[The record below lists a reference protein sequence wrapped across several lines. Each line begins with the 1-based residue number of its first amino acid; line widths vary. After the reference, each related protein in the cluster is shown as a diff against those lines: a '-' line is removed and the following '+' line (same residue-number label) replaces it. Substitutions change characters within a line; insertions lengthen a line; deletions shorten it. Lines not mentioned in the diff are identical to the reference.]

1 MDFKPPYKIVLDIL
15 ERNGLEAPDGR
26 PLYAYKSTTTE
37 LEELGRSL
45 KEVLRFRTLD
55 AKKEGPGFCLFFAER
70 FRTDHRGGRWKWD
83 TVLKEISPPHRS
95 GPKFY
100 DPVERGL
107 RWWGRPLQFTG
118 THRLFLV
125 TLVCEGGLPL
135 HLLKHAGSPLRTFFQ
150 RLLHDVEEHPNWDHE
165 VIARDLSYLLPQT
178 LVNEDILAYSVRLIE
193 PIVELRQQV
202 KGEADP
208 IEALNQMV
216 PDWKSRIP
224 LRMSDSN
231 AEELLKGLVKA
242 KAPDRGPKN
251 EFHVEVALTGT
262 PPSRVLRKIRCP
274 GSIESRTLFGSEM
287 PRDLPTRIMLFAVD
301 GNNQRGRIGTA
312 MLKSRCGNIEQDEA
326 IYQITSQ
333 SPNCS
338 MDGRL
343 DLLLT
348 FSEGEI
354 RRTIPGG
361 DPIDDSPWVF
371 RDTDP
376 PILVATGS
384 VRVRGESALVAVTN
398 EMVISGDSIEQTS
411 EIPFH
416 ERALYRFTS
425 DIRIDTPD
433 DDLYGVRLGKDLSE
447 SEKYHLVGPTVDFGI
462 KGTNIW
468 LGLPKLKLLD
478 DDGFKK
484 EIPPEQLQWRSKE
497 NRGEG
502 WRPWGTRCLGIGDL
516 RRRDPESRETVF
528 RTRLSIL
535 PESFSCETHIGKTS
549 GRGEIRLRG
558 VIDAD
563 VDIPNGVSL
572 EVEKHRAGEVFSLH
586 CCIVEGSDRPKDLKL
601 KLGLEGGVSYPL
613 TIPFPA
619 ECMEFITP
627 DGVRH
632 IKGAETYVGKLLGT
646 RALALS
652 PDRNRQYHLE
662 AKGRYRREFLGEL
675 KRGADGHHT
684 LALDQY
690 VPRIEQLLAQ
700 LDDEIDF
707 VQLYL
712 VRGGSDGGETK
723 IKIRHYGC
731 ELVLRDR
738 SPEKIQIELRDATT
752 EKEFEQRGLES
763 ANVTLLSVEN
773 PMGEAIASLDQDL
786 ETDDALL
793 VEGPGCSDAFLAI
806 AEVDGSYIC
815 PPMFEPDISTDGVFE
830 DDEVSSLKM
839 LLSSSSSTS
848 GEFKQHF
855 RIMNRKPDHQD
866 WTILEEYLELTEK
879 VPANSLPVFE
889 HLKKDMTCM
898 ALIAIK
904 YFRKSW
910 FKSFWDSVSESG
922 FLWELPTLLDWGHA
936 SERCMASLK
945 EAFSSAELDRDPLD
959 QHLKEL
965 HALKETIRPRMPAI
979 GPITDFLAFRES
991 KGDPKEWDFDNLT
1004 KSAVRVPESRY
1015 LIERLKE
1022 EQQQLL
1028 LAKSHLLQA
1037 QWPSFHPS
1045 KKPTPVDFEKF
1056 KAPVLGGEF
1065 TEDVL
1070 DAPAILAIWALF
1082 RPEKSPSIE
1091 LIHRFEDMRIF
1102 DTDWFGEMHAR
1113 TLALVVANYVP
1124 GLGNQ
1129 FDQDPDPQ
1137 LA

>member
-1 MDFKPPYKIVLDIL
+1 MDFKPPEKLVLDIL
-15 ERNGLEAPDGR
+15 RRNGLEAPDGR

-45 KEVLRFRTLD
+45 KDVLRFRTLD

-83 TVLKEISPPHRS
+83 TVLKEISPPRRG

-107 RWWGRPLQFTG
+107 RWWGRDLHWTG

-135 HLLKHAGSPLRTFFQ
+135 HLLKHEGSRLRTFFQ

-165 VIARDLSYLLPQT
+165 VIARELSGLLPET

-193 PIVELRQQV
+193 PIVDLRQQV

-208 IEALNQMV
+208 IEALNQQI
-216 PDWKSRIP
+216 PDWKSKIP

-338 MDGRL
+338 MDGRI

-361 DPIDDSPWVF
+361 DPMDDSPWMF
-371 RDTDP
+371 RDTDS

-384 VRVRGESALVAVTN
+384 VRVRGESALVAVTD
-398 EMVISGDSIEQTS
+398 EMIVSGDSIEKIS

-433 DDLYGVRLGKDLSE
+433 DHYGVRLGKDLSE
-447 SEKYHLVGPTVDFGI
+447 SEKYHLVGPTDDFGI
-462 KGTNIW
+462 KGTNAW

-484 EIPPEQLQWRSKE
+484 EIPPEQLQRRSKE
-497 NRGEG
+497 DRGGG
-502 WRPWGTRCLGIGDL
+502 WRPWGTRCLGLGDL

-572 EVEKHRAGEVFSLH
+572 EVEKHRDGEVVSLH
-586 CCIVEGSDRPKDLKL
+586 CCIVEGSDRPEDLKL
-601 KLGLEGGVSYPL
+601 KLELEGGVSYPL

-652 PDRNRQYHLE
+652 PDRNRKYHLE

-700 LDDEIDF
+700 LGDEIDF

-738 SPEKIQIELRDATT
+738 SPEKIQIEFRDATT

-763 ANVTLLSVEN
+763 ANVSLLGVEN
-773 PMGEAIASLDQDL
+773 PMGDAITSLDQDL
-786 ETDDALL
+786 ETDDAFL
-793 VEGPGCSDAFLAI
+793 VEGPGYSDAFLAI
-806 AEVDGSYIC
+806 AELDGPYIC
-815 PPMFEPDISTDGVFE
+815 PPMFEPDISTDEVSE

-855 RIMNRKPDHQD
+855 RIMNRKLDHQD
-866 WTILEEYLELTEK
+866 WSILEEYMELTEK
-879 VPANSLPVFE
+879 VPANFLPVFE

-898 ALIAIK
+898 AMIAIN

-922 FLWELPTLLDWGHA
+922 FLWEMPTLLDWGYA
-936 SERCMASLK
+936 SERYMENYKKAIELTALDPLELYLKELEALK
-945 EAFSSAELDRDPLD
+945 EA
-959 QHLKEL
+959 
-965 HALKETIRPRMPAI
+965 IRPRMPAI
-979 GPITDFLAFRES
+979 GPITDFLAFKASPGVKR
-991 KGDPKEWDFDNLT
+991 EWDFDDLT
-1004 KSAVRVPESRY
+1004 KSAMLVPESRY
-1015 LIERLKE
+1015 LMERLE
-1022 EQQQLL
+1022 AAQESLVRT
-1028 LAKSHLLQA
+1028 KSHLA
-1037 QWPSFHPS
+1037 PSQWPRFHPS
-1045 KKPTPVDFEKF
+1045 KKPSIDEFI
-1056 KAPVLGGEF
+1056 APRLGGAF

-1070 DAPAILAIWALF
+1070 DAPAILANWALF
-1082 RPEKSPSIE
+1082 HPGESPPLE

-1113 TLALVVANYVP
+1113 TLALVVAKYVP